1 MPQLTTKEVEARAL
15 LQKDWTRY
23 KREEYMANVAQLDRI
38 MSAQRRALDKLYEES
53 EDLYNEAIMV
63 GHNTVLFSLDKS
75 VFIF

>member
-1 MPQLTTKEVEARAL
+1 MITTFFFHRKRKRPLPQQTREEVEARAL

-38 MSAQRRALDKLYEES
+38 MAAQKRALDRLYEVS

-63 GHNTVLFSLDKS
+63 GF
-75 VFIF
+75 

>member
-1 MPQLTTKEVEARAL
+1 MITTFFSHRKRKRPLPQQTREEVEARAL

-38 MSAQRRALDKLYEES
+38 MAAQKRALDRLYEVS

-63 GHNTVLFSLDKS
+63 GF
-75 VFIF
+75 